1 MPGLMGRIS
10 ALVRAKISKLP
21 DRTEDPAETLD
32 YAYEHQLENHQKLGL
47 EVARA
52 LDGLVAAVRA
62 EALAL
67 RRA

>member
-47 EVARA
+47 
-52 LDGLVAAVRA
+52 GAAA
-62 EALAL
+62 TPSS
-67 RRA
+67 